1 MNNTYR
7 RYDNSSEFA
16 QFLINVASDSEIPF
30 ITATRFFPNHIPT
43 FNNFIVTQES
53 KDALRNYKET
63 DVTDEVITFN
73 QIDLPFIPD
82 EGDIFA
88 IWDTYTIQDTDSPRS
103 IINFN
108 YFYNPTITNFMK
120 LCRIKQ
126 YILNNKI
133 VFADDF
139 VFVDT
144 YVADMLRRIRYVSDV
159 DTKVHTYLEIFSVD
173 SPIIDS
179 VTPDNITAILSTY
192 GTELY
197 DQECDDT
204 KIEVVVDDVTG
215 DVDNESKLGN
225 LMDWKNSTS
234 SSFRSSGSSRMS
246 SKPVGRMTIY
256 NGDILE
262 ENSDENNTDSEL
274 SDVSEGD
281 EYTYEYTYEN
291 TEKPFE
297 DAQRLQALWSIAR
310 DRNMLRTLMKTPE
323 FKQWKN
329 DHDTNMS
336 NKEFMV
342 ALLRGQVPLN
352 TEDVTGLVFF
362 DTLDVMNL
370 YNLYDELG
378 DNTESVI
385 DDFNAKYGS
394 PIVWDDQMPY
404 EVAYPDVFDWI
415 KDVLDLD

>member
-7 RYDNSSEFA
+7 RFDNSSELA
-16 QFLINVASDSEIPF
+16 QFLIAVASDTEIPF
-30 ITATRFFPNHIPT
+30 ITATKMYPNHIPT

-53 KDALRNYKET
+53 KDALRNYKED
-63 DVTDEVITFN
+63 DVTNEVITFN

-82 EGDIFA
+82 DGDIFA
-88 IWDTYTIQDTDSPRS
+88 IWDTYTIQDTDNPRS

-133 VFADDF
+133 IFADDF
-139 VFVDT
+139 VFVDSI
-144 YVADMLRRIRYVSDV
+144 VADMLRRIRYVVDV
-159 DTKVHTYLEIFSVD
+159 DTKVHTNSEIFLVET
-173 SPIIDS
+173 PIIDS
-179 VTPDNITAILSTY
+179 VTPDNINDILATY

-215 DVDNESKLGN
+215 DTDNESKLGN
-225 LMDWKNSTS
+225 LTSWQNSK
-234 SSFRSSGSSRMS
+234 SSR
-246 SKPVGRMTIY
+246 KPIGRMTVY

-262 ENSDENNTDSEL
+262 EDSDDYTDSEL
-274 SDVSEGD
+274 SDVSD
-281 EYTYEYTYEN
+281 DANDNSNYEYTYEN

-310 DRNMLRTLMKTPE
+310 DRNMLRTLMKTLE
-323 FKQWKN
+323 FKQWKM

-362 DTLDVMNL
+362 DTLDVMDL
-370 YNLYDELG
+370 YNLYDEFG
-378 DNTESVI
+378 ENTSSAI

>member
-1 MNNTYR
+1 MYR
-7 RYDNSSEFA
+7 RFDNSSELA
-16 QFLINVASDSEIPF
+16 QFLIGVASDTEIPF
-30 ITATRFFPNHIPT
+30 ITATRMYPNHIPT

-53 KDALRNYKET
+53 KDALRNYKED
-63 DVTDEVITFN
+63 DVTNETITFN

-82 EGDIFA
+82 DGDIFA

-133 VFADDF
+133 IFADDF
-139 VFVDT
+139 VFVDA
-144 YVADMLRRIRYVSDV
+144 YVADMLRRIRYVVDV
-159 DTKVHTYLEIFSVD
+159 DTKVHTNSEIFLVET
-173 SPIIDS
+173 PIIDS
-179 VTPDNITAILSTY
+179 VTSDNITDILSTY

-225 LMDWKNSTS
+225 LTSWKNSV
-234 SSFRSSGSSRMS
+234 S
-246 SKPVGRMTIY
+246 SKPIGRMTVY
-256 NGDILE
+256 DGDILE
-262 ENSDENNTDSEL
+262 EDSDEITDSDFSDENDDS
-274 SDVSEGD
+274 
-281 EYTYEYTYEN
+281 YNYEYTYEN

-323 FKQWKN
+323 FKQWKR

-352 TEDVTGLVFF
+352 TEDVTGLIFF
-362 DTLDVMNL
+362 DTLDVMDL
-370 YNLYDELG
+370 FNLYDELG
-378 DNTESVI
+378 DNTESAI
-385 DDFNAKYGS
+385 DNFNAKYGS

-404 EVAYPDVFDWI
+404 EIAYPDVFDWI